1 MADRY
6 FCELNDDDT
15 CESGTI
21 QFIAAAAAAMPF
33 LLQCLSPS
41 LSLSLLSCNDHDFLF
56 DIRSY
61 FRVQINYANI
71 IIYHHNA

>member
-41 LSLSLLSCNDHDFLF
+41 LSLSLSCHATIMIFCSILDLTSVFKLTTL
-56 DIRSY
+56 IL
-61 FRVQINYANI
+61 
-71 IIYHHNA
+71 